1 MSCALPQ
8 HKLFE
13 NSGAHP
19 LGCLS
24 PLLQNFVA
32 PMVFGKRLNLHPVV
46 VLFALVFWY
55 MMWGIPGAFLSV
67 PIMSVL
73 KILCLNMDNMTAQWF
88 ARLLGALPA
97 ECLQSSLYG
106 SCDSTEKFACTQK
119 VMWKSTGR
127 ADQRVLWV
135 NICVQ
140 PAKSCKRARNRAC
153 ASDTRHSQLGF
164 CPEEQEIAPHPCR
177 CSLGSRSC
185 AGCAIRGTRC
195 ICRWATMT
203 TTGYDACSYRIVPCQ
218 AHDCSSPDTYEANE
232 W

>member
-13 NSGAHP
+13 NSGAHH

-24 PLLQNFVA
+24 PLLQNFVE

-97 ECLQSSLYG
+97 ECLQSALYG

-127 ADQRVLWV
+127 AR
-135 NICVQ
+135 
-140 PAKSCKRARNRAC
+140 PASTTGQHLCTTRQNLQKGKKSCVCKRY
-153 ASDTRHSQLGF
+153 
-164 CPEEQEIAPHPCR
+164 
-177 CSLGSRSC
+177 
-185 AGCAIRGTRC
+185 
-195 ICRWATMT
+195 T
-203 TTGYDACSYRIVPCQ
+203 T
-218 AHDCSSPDTYEANE
+218 
-232 W
+232 